1 MEDDRQTRRTFVKR
15 VAYAAPLILSLSVA
29 PSFARN
35 GSGGNQE
42 GGGGPQGAS
51 NRGNGSKE

>member
-1 MEDDRQTRRTFVKR
+1 MENDGQTRRTFVKR

-42 GGGGPQGAS
+42 GGPPPQGPK
-51 NRGNGSKE
+51 KE